1 MRDSDG
7 LKRPW
12 RQTADQCQQE
22 RDVPTSPAMPFLIA
36 MVIASAIGVS
46 SAPPPTEALA
56 IAPPPVNLVVTA
68 AHISCHLARPAGASL
83 TRSLLN

>member
-22 RDVPTSPAMPFLIA
+22 RNVQTSPVMPFQIA
-36 MVIASAIGVS
+36 TGIASAIGAS
-46 SAPPPTEALA
+46 SAQSPTE
-56 IAPPPVNLVVTA
+56 
-68 AHISCHLARPAGASL
+68 
-83 TRSLLN
+83 

>member
-22 RDVPTSPAMPFLIA
+22 RHVPTSLVMPFLIA
-36 MVIASAIGVS
+36 TAIASAIGVS
-46 SAPPPTEALA
+46 SAPSPTETLA
-56 IAPPPVNLVVTA
+56 IAPPPVNLVAMA
-68 AHISCHLARPAGASL
+68 APISCHRARPAGASL
-83 TRSLLN
+83 T